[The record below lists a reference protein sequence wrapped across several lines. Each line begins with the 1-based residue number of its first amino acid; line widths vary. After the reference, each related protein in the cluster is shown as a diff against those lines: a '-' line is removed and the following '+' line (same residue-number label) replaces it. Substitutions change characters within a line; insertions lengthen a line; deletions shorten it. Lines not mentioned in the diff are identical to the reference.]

1 MRRCKSCGQDRD
13 NPRLTIGSDLFGPV
27 CCYPALWD
35 KYAGVE
41 YSPAK
46 ALQEADYQ
54 SRCDEDEAMFDR
66 DGKGDWV

>member
-1 MRRCKSCGQDRD
+1 MQRCKFCGRDRD
-13 NPRLTIGSDLFGPV
+13 NPKLTISSDLFGSV
-27 CCYPALWD
+27 CCYQALWD
-35 KYAGVE
+35 KYASCE

-54 SRCDEDEAMFDR
+54 SRCDEDAATLDS